1 MLRGQHD
8 GKEAFLAFLLLRGCG
23 GGGGGGGELI
33 GMKKLTNNHQSW
45 KILKSV
51 CDLAASAK
59 AFCSKNVKLEDPVPD
74 QPLHFP

>member
-1 MLRGQHD
+1 MGRRHFWRFCFCEG
-8 GKEAFLAFLLLRGCG
+8 A